1 VKYIRVIKI
10 YKLLIAF
17 VNHFFMDKKFRI
29 AGIIGALAI
38 SVIILTSP
46 GSPPIP
52 QLNTEV
58 QNDFVEV
65 IATGLEKPWAVD
77 FADDRIF
84 ITEKT
89 GKIRV
94 VESGILLE
102 DPLASLRTV
111 NVFGGGLLGIAV
123 HPNFTDNHF
132 LYVYYTYEEDSK
144 LWNKILRITE
154 SENKL
159 QDAIT
164 ILDKIPGSKFSNGG
178 VLKFGPDGKLYA
190 TTGTT
195 SDSSHESQN
204 IESLEGK
211 VLRLNDDGTIPDDNP
226 YSNSVVFSY
235 GHRNPQG
242 MAWDVSG
249 NLFVTEMGPT
259 KNDEINLITSG
270 KNYGWPIQECS
281 GNVNFVDAVKCYDPS
296 IEPGGI
302 VFYSGD
308 KLAFDN
314 NLIMA
319 TLRGAHVFEIEIT
332 EDGIT
337 SQKSILSGLGR
348 IRDVNEGPNGYLYV
362 ITSNTDGKGFP
373 DSTDDKLVRIL
384 R

>member
-38 SVIILTSP
+38 SAIILTSP

-52 QLNTEV
+52 EFNTEIK
-58 QNDFVEV
+58 NDFVEV
-65 IATGLEKPWAVD
+65 IATGLEKPWAID

-102 DPLASLRTV
+102 DPLASIRTV

-123 HPNFTDNHF
+123 HPNFNDNHF
-132 LYVYYTYEEDSK
+132 LYVYYTYEEDGK

-159 QDAIT
+159 RDAII
-164 ILDKIPGSKFSNGG
+164 ILDKIPGSKFSNSG

-190 TTGTT
+190 TTGIT

-226 YSNSVVFSY
+226 FPDSAIFSY

-259 KNDEINLITSG
+259 KNDEINLIVSG

-281 GNVNFVDAVKCYDPS
+281 GNANFVDAVKCYDPS

-319 TLRGAHVFEIEIT
+319 TLRGAHVFEIEIA
-332 EDGIT
+332 EDGKIL
-337 SQKSILSGLGR
+337 QKSILSGLGR